1 MQFLGA
7 GNDNLFKF
15 AFTVL
20 VTDQL
25 QVPWLPEGMAD
36 LLIGALFILP
46 FMLFSAT
53 SGQLA
58 DKLEKSRLAWRCWA
72 AGQRRPCRTSH
83 SPATVPGLQINWNPF
98 TETWRNLVLAR
109 QDTVVSRSLLGI
121 SWMWFFGAVFL
132 ANFPA
137 LPKGVLHG
145 DAHVASLLLV
155 VFSVGVGI
163 GALLCE
169 VVSRRHVDIG
179 LVPAG
184 AIGMSVFGIDLYFA
198 ARSLP
203 AVAVQGLGAF
213 LAQPARI
220 IAANNILNALF
231 MIVSAL
237 GAGAMLGAGYSVP
250 EVFLATALLN
260 LLVGA
265 DVFLLVPE
273 YLLRLNMDH
282 RIFGV
287 PVLGW
292 LFRLAKAIPIAPERE
307 NPAVY
312 AAAFAAAD
320 RVLADGDLLCIFP
333 EGSITRD
340 GRLQPFQGGVM
351 KILQRRAVAGG
362 AGGAAQPVGVV
373 LLAGGRQHGDGAAAA
388 ARAVHPGGAGGRA
401 GTVARRVVARQPAPA
416 GGAAA
421 ADAAAERAVRHG
433 RLPATPTGEGDVWSG
448 FKRTV

>member
-1 MQFLGA
+1 MLIALPQIGPTAVALACFAVALA
-7 GNDNLFKF
+7 G
-15 AFTVL
+15 
-20 VTDQL
+20 
-25 QVPWLPEGMAD
+25 
-36 LLIGALFILP
+36 
-46 FMLFSAT
+46 
-53 SGQLA
+53 
-58 DKLEKSRLAWRCWA
+58 RWA
-72 AGQRRPCRTSH
+72 AQAVPH
-83 SPATVPGLQINWNPF
+83 SPAADPQLRINWNPF

-109 QDTVVSRSLLGI
+109 QDTVVFRSLLGI
-121 SWMWFFGAVFL
+121 SWMWFFGAVFV

-137 LPKGVLHG
+137 FAKGVLHG

-169 VVSRRHVDIG
+169 MVSRRHVDIG

-198 ARSLP
+198 ARGLP

-213 LAQPARI
+213 LAQPAQPPGAHHRRQQHPERAVHDRQRAGRGGHAGRRLQRARGVLGHR
-220 IAANNILNALF
+220 AAEPAGGCRR
-231 MIVSAL
+231 VPA
-237 GAGAMLGAGYSVP
+237 GAGIPAAPRHGPPHLRGA
-250 EVFLATALLN
+250 
-260 LLVGA
+260 
-265 DVFLLVPE
+265 
-273 YLLRLNMDH
+273 
-282 RIFGV
+282 
-287 PVLGW
+287 VLGC